1 VRKVVSARDLPK
13 GEGMRV
19 ERGRREE
26 ALRQQEPLRRS
37 RGFSM
42 IELLIVVS
50 IILIIAAIAIPSFL
64 RSKMAANEASAANS
78 LKQISTAS
86 VLYSAQY
93 NLGYAP
99 TLAELGPR
107 TGPCPIVGPG
117 CADLLDP
124 VITGVSPLTATPE
137 KSGYRFTYYVTPP
150 NANYAVVA
158 TPLSPGGT
166 GVSTFCIDSKNVYVV
181 WKDTSGATTTA
192 TPAGCAPTWVPGG
205 TIGPI

>member
-1 VRKVVSARDLPK
+1 MRKVVSARDLPK

-64 RSKMAANEASAANS
+64 RSKMAANEASAANT
-78 LKQISTAS
+78 LKQIGTAS
-86 VLYSAQY
+86 ILYSSQY
-93 NLGYAP
+93 GVYAP
-99 TLAELGPR
+99 SLAELGP
-107 TGPCPIVGPG
+107 TGGPCPIVGPG

-124 VITGVSPLTATPE
+124 VITGVDPPTATPE
-137 KSGYRFTYYVTPP
+137 KSGYRFTYYATPP
-150 NANYAVVA
+150 NASYAVVA
-158 TPLSPGGT
+158 KPISPGGT

-181 WKDTSGATTTA
+181 WKDTSGLTTTA
-192 TPAGCAPTWVPGG
+192 TAAGCAPTWTIGG
-205 TIGPI
+205 TVGPL